1 MSDFKK
7 QQLITFKE
15 LLDSHELVN
24 VTLQTEDGGQQ
35 KVHLEILA
43 AVSPYFRRLIN
54 SSKNGSWD
62 TITVPETSKDTL
74 VEIINYIY
82 TGKVCL
88 REEKVKSLIDSAEI
102 LAIPGIIKLCKKF
115 LTANITVPNCISRY
129 NFANSYQYLDL
140 REKAMKFIL
149 TNFEEVYKSNPEY
162 SELQIDDL
170 VTILSSDFLNVKDEE
185 TVYWAMIKWLDADVS
200 SRSYHL
206 SNILRCVRIGLCSFK
221 FFEDHIWTNELISKN
236 EDCQG
241 ILFQA
246 SQLFADLQN
255 GDSPQVV
262 YDLHHPFLR
271 PRVPNEIIFVMGGWS
286 AGSATNIM
294 ETYDCK
300 TQRWFLSLNS
310 DSIPR
315 SLILVISSLINAG

>member
-54 SSKNGSWD
+54 SSKNGSSD

-88 REEKVKSLIDSAEI
+88 REEKVKALIDSAEI

-115 LTANITVPNCISRY
+115 LTANITVPNCINRY

-149 TNFEEVYKSNPEY
+149 TNFEEVYKSNAEY

-200 SRSYHL
+200 MDNQSPFFNR
-206 SNILRCVRIGLCSFK
+206 

-315 SLILVISSLINAG
+315 CGFFISLWIFTKMISIFRKNI